1 MRTPEAAQQT
11 ITKLDSTA
19 DFHIKRNVRAM
30 FVFESLDTDDVLFVE
45 RVVKCWGIRKEFTE
59 LAQEITPPDVDA
71 AVICSV
77 EVAMHEVAG
86 KVWNVGGFSLSLMG
100 SCFFGTNI
108 LKLDGKSDRDYVLKL
123 IGRSDSVTIQEWNA
137 FLNHLKTDIRFEDVK
152 MGTKAIKFRDPYL
165 KLDWEVVPE
174 KGHFSYVLVTYPT
187 LEGSTCTKKR
197 NQLRLKFYRQ
207 HPEARNTVKVLK
219 RLCPRLNGNIVEA
232 LVCRVGKDDPS
243 LLADESGEGLFQNL
257 ITLFYNHPWGRPHS
271 PLALL
276 KCDAAKYRREHE
288 VEEVLQDARRIAV
301 IIKEATTPKQ
311 PSCTMP
317 LFAGKVMMALAGFGV
332 GNFMTSFVSE
342 LVSRVQAPIAF
353 AQVGCPENSCFC
365 SDCRYNWLN
374 CTKESEYDCELLF
387 IQLNRCTITRCT
399 ESATLGLYLYIF
411 RAAGSKLKR
420 LFADCMHWHKRV
432 SAICLMFV
440 VLVVAMFFLYY
451 ARQFLFYFGLW
462 GIESLGTMST
472 CASNLVNI
480 LSLAMSTAIFIFI
493 WETHQAN
500 NENWRHIKILGTFFV
515 VSFVFSVFLAE
526 ALRVIDMV
534 SRQEQQVNFQNQNHI
549 FYSVSL
555 VFQLCLAVA
564 SQTYADRNVKTTATW
579 LLFVQLFWQ
588 LVDTWYLSGI
598 HFWPQVYAKY
608 GYLMVIS
615 SRLALVSK
623 LLCVVSFCCPPAAFQ
638 RNFAKY
644 HLRRR

>member
-1 MRTPEAAQQT
+1 
-11 ITKLDSTA
+11 
-19 DFHIKRNVRAM
+19 M
-30 FVFESLDTDDVLFVE
+30 FLLESLDTDDVLFVE
-45 RVVKCWGIRKEFTE
+45 RVVECWGIRKQFTE

-108 LKLDGKSDRDYVLKL
+108 LKLDGQSDRDYLLKKL
-123 IGRSDSVTIQEWNA
+123 GRNDEVTIQEWNA

-152 MGTKAIKFRDPYL
+152 MGRKTIKFRDPAL

-174 KGHFSYVLVTYPT
+174 KGHFSYDLVTYPT
-187 LEGSTCTKKR
+187 LEGSTCTKER
-197 NQLRLKFYRQ
+197 NQLRSDFYRQ
-207 HPEARNTVKVLK
+207 HPGARNTVKVLK
-219 RLCPRLNGNIVEA
+219 RLCPRLNGNMVEA
-232 LVCRVGKDDPS
+232 LVCRMGKDDPS
-243 LLADESGEGLFQNL
+243 LLSDESGLALFQNL

-271 PLALL
+271 PLGLL
-276 KCDAAKYRREHE
+276 KCDAAKYGREDN
-288 VEEVLQDARRIAV
+288 VEDVLQDARRIAA
-301 IIKEATTPKQ
+301 IIKEATTCNQ

-317 LFAGKVMMALAGFGV
+317 LPVGKVLMALVGFVAGKV
-332 GNFMTSFVSE
+332 MTSFVSE
-342 LVSRVQAPIAF
+342 LVSRVQAPSAF

-374 CTKESEYDCELLF
+374 CTKEAEYDCELIF
-387 IQLNRCTITRCT
+387 NIQLNRCTITFWM

-411 RAAGSKLKR
+411 HAASSKLKR

-451 ARQFLFYFGLW
+451 ARQFLFYKGLW
-462 GIESLGTMST
+462 GIENLGTMSF
-472 CASNLVNI
+472 ASNLVNI

-493 WETHQAN
+493 WEAHQAN
-500 NENWRHIKILGTFFV
+500 NESWRRIKILGTLFV
-515 VSFVFSVFLAE
+515 VSFVFYVFLAE

-534 SRQEQQVNFQNQNHI
+534 SRQEEQVNFQNQNHI

-564 SQTYADRNVKTTATW
+564 SQTYADRKVKTTATW

-588 LVDTWYLSGI
+588 LVDAWYLSGI

-608 GYLMVIS
+608 SYLVVIS

-623 LLCVVSFCCPPAAFQ
+623 LLCVVSFCCPSAAFQ
-638 RNFAKY
+638 RNFAE
-644 HLRRR
+644 